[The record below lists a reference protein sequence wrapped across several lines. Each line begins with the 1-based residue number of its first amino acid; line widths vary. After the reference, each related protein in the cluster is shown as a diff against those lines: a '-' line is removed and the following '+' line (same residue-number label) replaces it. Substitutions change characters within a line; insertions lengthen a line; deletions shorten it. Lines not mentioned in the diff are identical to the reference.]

1 MIKDVRILLT
11 VSNLEH
17 MRSNVMRKLIDL
29 FEAAYHVKMEED
41 LRVSIAL
48 NSSFTPKKYS
58 YLY

>member
-29 FEAAYHVKMEED
+29 FEAAYHIKMEED
-41 LRVSIAL
+41 LRVSANL
-48 NSSFTPKKYS
+48 N
-58 YLY
+58 